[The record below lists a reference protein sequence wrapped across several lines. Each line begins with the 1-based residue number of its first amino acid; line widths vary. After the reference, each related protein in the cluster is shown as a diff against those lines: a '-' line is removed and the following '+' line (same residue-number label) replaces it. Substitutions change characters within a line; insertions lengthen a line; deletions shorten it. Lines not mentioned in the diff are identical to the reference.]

1 MWWKLLFKGSHRFLA
16 PSQGGKFEYV
26 VSMHAPALRMILL
39 SMVESADKNA
49 NGVME
54 WDEFRGFGDFDLVA
68 DKWPKMW
75 ETLQTE
81 MLAGLWTGG
90 SGSDKT
96 CCAPSSSDLLRCSVR
111 SLMFRI
117 KVLSRYFKSRAVI
130 VRLFHNLFHHQDFLF
145 PSWVAGDIEVDVDSD
160 TLISENKNPEE

>member
-96 CCAPSSSDLLRCSVR
+96 CCAPSSSDLLRCRVR
-111 SLMFRI
+111 SLIFRMR
-117 KVLSRYFKSRAVI
+117 VLSIQVLQIASGDCSSLPQLVSPP
-130 VRLFHNLFHHQDFLF
+130 RLLV
-145 PSWVAGDIEVDVDSD
+145 PIMGRWGY
-160 TLISENKNPEE
+160 

>member
-1 MWWKLLFKGSHRFLA
+1 
-16 PSQGGKFEYV
+16 
-26 VSMHAPALRMILL
+26 
-39 SMVESADKNA
+39 MVESADKNT

-54 WDEFRGFGDFDLVA
+54 WEEFRGFGDFDLVA

-96 CCAPSSSDLLRCSVR
+96 CCAPSSSDLLRCSVP
-111 SLMFRI
+111 SLIFRI
-117 KVLSRYFKSRAVI
+117 RVLSRYFKSRAVI

-145 PSWVAGDIEVDVDSD
+145 PVSVEDKCHHKS
-160 TLISENKNPEE
+160 

>member
-1 MWWKLLFKGSHRFLA
+1 MT
-16 PSQGGKFEYV
+16 V

-39 SMVESADKNA
+39 SMVESADKSA
-49 NGVME
+49 NGAME
-54 WDEFRGFGDFDLVA
+54 WEEFRGFGDFDLVA

-96 CCAPSSSDLLRCSVR
+96 RCAPSSSDLLRCSVR
-111 SLMFRI
+111 SLIFRI
-117 KVLSRYFKSRAVI
+117 KVFSRYFKSRAVI

-145 PSWVAGDIEVDVDSD
+145 PSWVAGDIEVDVNSD
-160 TLISENKNPEE
+160 TLIPESKNLEE